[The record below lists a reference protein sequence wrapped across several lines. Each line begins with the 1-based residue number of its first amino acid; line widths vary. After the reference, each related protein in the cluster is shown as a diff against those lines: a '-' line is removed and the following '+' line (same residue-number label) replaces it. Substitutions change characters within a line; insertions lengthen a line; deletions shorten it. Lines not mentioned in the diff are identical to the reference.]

1 MDLVEVRGPRD
12 KIRSEYE
19 HVEYGFM
26 IPSSLKTD
34 EKRYA
39 RW

>member
-19 HVEYGFM
+19 YLEHGST
-26 IPSSLKTD
+26 IPSSLQTD